1 MEEVSTQK
9 PERGLTLRI
18 LLAYLF
24 SVFVIQPILMYYFL
38 ISNSFFWISGWIPI
52 LLFSELANIMRA
64 KLSNKELFILMIF
77 QPVSLGYSLF
87 FLSFPRNIYFAYS
100 EPSQLLGVANYIPSW
115 WIPSKSSLVSIYSTK
130 FLFFHPAWFVP
141 LSVSLVFVVLSV
153 LSDLVLGYLTYE
165 VFAVVEKLEFPFAR
179 AQVALINSLSQR
191 EPEFIRILF
200 VSALAGVIVNIA
212 IKFIPFVLG
221 TLLLGGTLAYGV
233 PVYLYVDFTPYLD
246 QFLPGATLIIPT
258 DPLNYVPGLLLPTRV
273 AFIQFLA
280 SFILYFIGTFL
291 ITKYDLWPPES
302 KWATGWGYWTLQ
314 YRSLIY
320 FYISLLIG
328 LSLAAMVIPVLLN
341 PTPLKRGF
349 SALVKASSA
358 GKGLLSTKGL
368 LLLYLFSAS
377 GLVLLSWYLTNFSF
391 PLLALILLIVGG
403 SFFATYIATASAGV
417 TVFGTNVPY
426 LRELVTYYSGYQG
439 KDIWFVPLPASLSG
453 SIIGTVAGVAPSFI
467 GGSSVA
473 QALLQA
479 DLVNVEHSE
488 FFKAY
493 GLFITLSL
501 VSSFILVNLF
511 WFISPMPS
519 SAYPYTVTGWPVD
532 AVSWARLLVWGW
544 SGYIF
549 RPTWLVGGFVG
560 GATIYIMSS
569 FLLKTPALLIISITG
584 ALLGIPF
591 AFSQLIG
598 SLIGAKV
605 LAPAFKEKWQRYS
618 YLVVSGYILGDTL
631 MEFIR
636 ILIICVIKSQW
647 LLPF

>member
-1 MEEVSTQK
+1 MEEVVVKKQ
-9 PERGLTLRI
+9 ERGLTLRI
-18 LLAYLF
+18 LLAYIF

-38 ISNSFFWISGWIPI
+38 ISNSFFWVSGWIPI
-52 LLFSELANIMRA
+52 LLFSELANLMRA

-87 FLSFPRNIYFAYS
+87 FLSFPRNMYFAYS
-100 EPSQLLGVANYIPSW
+100 EPSRLLGVETYIPSW
-115 WIPSKSSLVSIYSTK
+115 WIVSKSSLVTIYNSK
-130 FLFFHPAWFVP
+130 FLFFNAAWVVP
-141 LSVSLVFVVLSV
+141 LSISLIFVALSV
-153 LSDLVLGYLTYE
+153 LSDIILGYLTYE

-200 VSALAGVIVNIA
+200 ISVLAGVVANIA
-212 IKFIPFVLG
+212 IKFIPFVLSV
-221 TLLLGGTLAYGV
+221 LLLGGTLVYGI

-258 DPLNYVPGLLLPTRV
+258 DPVNYIPGLLLPPKV

-280 SFILYFIGTFL
+280 SFALYFVGTFL

-320 FYISLLIG
+320 FYVSLLIG
-328 LSLAAMVIPVLLN
+328 LSLAAMIVPVLLN

-349 SALVKASSA
+349 SALAKASSES
-358 GKGLLSTKGL
+358 KGLLSAKGL
-368 LLLYLFSAS
+368 VLLYLFSS
-377 GLVLLSWYLTNFSF
+377 LGLVFLSWYLTNFSF
-391 PLLALILLIVGG
+391 PILALILLVIGG

-417 TVFGTNVPY
+417 TVFGTSVPY

-488 FFKAY
+488 FFKSY
-493 GLFITLSL
+493 GIFILLSL
-501 VSSFILVNLF
+501 LSSFILVNLF

-549 RPTWLVGGFVG
+549 RPTWIIGGFVG
-560 GATIYIMSS
+560 GAAIYIISS
-569 FLLKTPALLIISITG
+569 FLLKTPAVLIVSITG

-591 AFSQLIG
+591 AFSQLVG
-598 SLIGAKV
+598 SLIGSKV
-605 LAPAFKEKWQRYS
+605 FAPAFKEKWQRYS
-618 YLVVSGYILGDTL
+618 YLVVSGYILGDAL

>member
-1 MEEVSTQK
+1 MEEVVTQK

-52 LLFSELANIMRA
+52 LLFSELANLMRA
-64 KLSNKELFILMIF
+64 KLSNKELFVLMIF

-87 FLSFPRNIYFAYS
+87 FLSFPRNMYFAYS
-100 EPSQLLGVANYIPSW
+100 EPSRLLGVEKYIPSW
-115 WIPSKSSLVSIYSTK
+115 WIPSKSSLASIYSTK
-130 FLFFHPAWFVP
+130 FLFFHSAWFVP
-141 LSVSLVFVVLSV
+141 LSVSLVFVALSV

-200 VSALAGVIVNIA
+200 ISALAGVIANIA

-258 DPLNYVPGLLLPTRV
+258 DPLNYIPGLLLPTRV

-280 SFILYFIGTFL
+280 SFVLYFIGTFL

-328 LSLAAMVIPVLLN
+328 LSLAAMIVPVLLN

-358 GKGLLSTKGL
+358 SKGLLSTKGL
-368 LLLYLFSAS
+368 LLLYLSSAL
-377 GLVLLSWYLTNFSF
+377 GLVFLSWYLTNFSF

-417 TVFGTNVPY
+417 TVFGTNIPY

-453 SIIGTVAGVAPSFI
+453 SIIGTVAGIAPSFI

-493 GLFITLSL
+493 GIFITLSL

-549 RPTWLVGGFVG
+549 RPAWLVGGFVG
-560 GATIYIMSS
+560 GATIYVLSS
-569 FLLKTPALLIISITG
+569 LLLKTPALLIVSITG

-618 YLVVSGYILGDTL
+618 YLVVSGYILGDAL

>member
-1 MEEVSTQK
+1 
-9 PERGLTLRI
+9 
-18 LLAYLF
+18 
-24 SVFVIQPILMYYFL
+24 
-38 ISNSFFWISGWIPI
+38 
-52 LLFSELANIMRA
+52 
-64 KLSNKELFILMIF
+64 
-77 QPVSLGYSLF
+77 
-87 FLSFPRNIYFAYS
+87 
-100 EPSQLLGVANYIPSW
+100 
-115 WIPSKSSLVSIYSTK
+115 
-130 FLFFHPAWFVP
+130 
-141 LSVSLVFVVLSV
+141 
-153 LSDLVLGYLTYE
+153 

-200 VSALAGVIVNIA
+200 ISALAGVIANIA

-258 DPLNYVPGLLLPTRV
+258 DPLNYIPGLLLPTRV

-280 SFILYFIGTFL
+280 SFVLYFIGTFL

-328 LSLAAMVIPVLLN
+328 LSLAAMIVPVLLN

-358 GKGLLSTKGL
+358 SKGLLSTKGL
-368 LLLYLFSAS
+368 LLLYLSSAL
-377 GLVLLSWYLTNFSF
+377 GLVFLSWYLTNFSF

-417 TVFGTNVPY
+417 TVFGTNIPY

-453 SIIGTVAGVAPSFI
+453 SIIGTVAGIAPSFI

-493 GLFITLSL
+493 GIFITLSL

-549 RPTWLVGGFVG
+549 RPAWLVGGFVG
-560 GATIYIMSS
+560 GATIYVLSS
-569 FLLKTPALLIISITG
+569 LLLKTPALLIVSITG

-605 LAPAFKEKWQRYS
+605 LAPAFKEKRQRYS
-618 YLVVSGYILGDTL
+618 YLVVSGYILGDAL

>member
-1 MEEVSTQK
+1 MEAESQK

-24 SVFVIQPILMYYFL
+24 SIFVIQPIIMYYFL

-52 LLFSELANIMRA
+52 LLFSELANLMRA
-64 KLSNKELFILMIF
+64 RLSNKELFILMIF

-87 FLSFPRNIYFAYS
+87 FLSFPRNMYFAYS
-100 EPSQLLGVANYIPSW
+100 EPSRFLGVENYIPSW
-115 WIPSKSSLVSIYSTK
+115 WIPSKSSLTAMYSTK
-130 FLFFHPAWFVP
+130 FLFFHPEWLVP
-141 LSVSLVFVVLSV
+141 LSIFLTFVALSI

-165 VFAVVEKLEFPFAR
+165 VFVVVEKLEFPFAR

-200 VSALAGVIVNIA
+200 VSALAGVIANVA
-212 IKFIPFVLG
+212 IKFIPFILS
-221 TLLLGGTLAYGV
+221 TLLLGGTLAYGI
-233 PVYLYVDFTPYLD
+233 PVYLFVDFTPYLD
-246 QFLPGATLIIPT
+246 QFLPGATFIIPT
-258 DPLNYVPGLLLPTRV
+258 DPLNYIPGLLLPTKV

-280 SFILYFIGTFL
+280 SFALYFIGTFL

-302 KWATGWGYWTLQ
+302 KWATGWGYWTLH

-328 LSLAAMVIPVLLN
+328 LSLAAMVVPTILN

-349 SALVKASSA
+349 SALVKASSES
-358 GKGLLSTKGL
+358 KGLLSIKGL
-368 LLLYLFSAS
+368 LAFYLLSS
-377 GLVLLSWYLTNFSF
+377 IGLVFLSWYLTNFSF
-391 PLLALILLIVGG
+391 PILVLVLLIIGG
-403 SFFATYIATASAGV
+403 SFFTTYIATASAGV

-426 LRELVTYYSGYQG
+426 LRELVTYYSGYKG

-453 SIIGTVAGVAPSFI
+453 SIIGTATASVTPSFI

-493 GLFITLSL
+493 GIFIALSL
-501 VSSFILVNLF
+501 ISSFILVNLF
-511 WFISPMPS
+511 WFVSPMPS
-519 SAYPYTVTGWPVD
+519 SAYPYTITGWPVD

-544 SGYIF
+544 TGYIF
-549 RPTWLVGGFVG
+549 RPTWLVGGFIG
-560 GATIYIMSS
+560 GAMIYVVSY
-569 FLLKTPALLIISITG
+569 FLLKTPAFLIVSITG
-584 ALLGIPF
+584 ALLGLPF
-591 AFSQLIG
+591 ALSQLIG
-598 SLIGAKV
+598 SLVGSKV

-618 YLVVSGYILGDTL
+618 YLVVSGYILGDAL
-631 MEFIR
+631 VEFIR

>member
-549 RPTWLVGGFVG
+549 RPAWLVGGFVG
-560 GATIYIMSS
+560 GAAIYIMSS

>member
-1 MEEVSTQK
+1 MEEVVVKKQ
-9 PERGLTLRI
+9 ERGLTLRI
-18 LLAYLF
+18 LLAYIF

-38 ISNSFFWISGWIPI
+38 ISNSFFWVSGWIPI
-52 LLFSELANIMRA
+52 LLFSELANLMRA

-87 FLSFPRNIYFAYS
+87 FLSFPRNMYFAYS
-100 EPSQLLGVANYIPSW
+100 EPSRLLGVETYIPSW
-115 WIPSKSSLVSIYSTK
+115 WIVSKSSLVTIYNSK
-130 FLFFHPAWFVP
+130 FLFFNAAWVVP
-141 LSVSLVFVVLSV
+141 LSISLIFVALSV
-153 LSDLVLGYLTYE
+153 LSDIILGYLTYE

-200 VSALAGVIVNIA
+200 ISVLAGVVANIA
-212 IKFIPFVLG
+212 IKFIPFVLSV
-221 TLLLGGTLAYGV
+221 LLLGGTLVYGI

-258 DPLNYVPGLLLPTRV
+258 DPVNYIPGLLLPPKV

-280 SFILYFIGTFL
+280 SFALYFVGTFL

-320 FYISLLIG
+320 FYVSLLIG
-328 LSLAAMVIPVLLN
+328 LSLAAMIVPVSLN

-349 SALVKASSA
+349 SALAKASSES
-358 GKGLLSTKGL
+358 KGLLSAKGL
-368 LLLYLFSAS
+368 VLLYLFSS
-377 GLVLLSWYLTNFSF
+377 LGLVFLSWYLTNFSF
-391 PLLALILLIVGG
+391 PILALILLVIGG

-417 TVFGTNVPY
+417 TVFGTSVPY

-488 FFKAY
+488 FFKSY
-493 GLFITLSL
+493 GIFILLSL
-501 VSSFILVNLF
+501 LSSFILVNLF

-549 RPTWLVGGFVG
+549 RPTWIIGGFVG
-560 GATIYIMSS
+560 GAAIYIISS
-569 FLLKTPALLIISITG
+569 FLLKTPAVLIVSITG

-591 AFSQLIG
+591 AFSQLVG
-598 SLIGAKV
+598 SLIGSKV
-605 LAPAFKEKWQRYS
+605 FAPAFKEKWQRYS
-618 YLVVSGYILGDTL
+618 YLVVSGYILGDAL